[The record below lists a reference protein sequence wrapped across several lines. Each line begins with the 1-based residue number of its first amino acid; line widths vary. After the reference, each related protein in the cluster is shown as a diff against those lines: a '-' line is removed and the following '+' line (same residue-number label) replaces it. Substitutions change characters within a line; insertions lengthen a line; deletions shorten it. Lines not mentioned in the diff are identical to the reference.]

1 MRHRVAGRHL
11 GRSTGHRQAMFRNL
25 ITELFRHGRIK
36 TTEAKAKAI
45 RADAEHLITVAKRVD
60 PENAVTRVH
69 ARREV
74 AKVLYDKDVA
84 IKLLEDIAPKFSE
97 RPGGYTRLLK
107 LGPRL
112 GDNAPMVLLELVE

>member
-25 ITELFRHGRIK
+25 ITELFRHGRIT

-45 RADAEHLITVAKRVD
+45 RADAEHLITVAKGVD
-60 PENAVTRVH
+60 PENATTRVH

-84 IKLLEDIAPKFSE
+84 IKLLEEIAPKFQE
-97 RPGGYTRLLK
+97 RPGGYTRILK

-112 GDNAPMVLLELVE
+112 GDKAPMVLLELVE